1 MRGVSIFRLRT
12 VAEVELD
19 CGWVVAGY
27 ETHRVLSYD
36 LDTSF
41 DALDNQI
48 GPSVWLL
55 RCFEVIKPKP
65 QKMEIWEIPV
75 FSIGTFIG
83 SKIMH
88 EQAATTPKLYDV
100 IPLLTMMIYSSWSNT
115 LQWKITYSKYCCL
128 LVKLIT

>member
-1 MRGVSIFRLRT
+1 MVRFGCPKHQKVYQGHKKVPWADSICLRT

-55 RCFEVIKPKP
+55 RCFEVIKPEP
-65 QKMEIWEIPV
+65 QKTEIWEIPV

-83 SKIMH
+83 SKILH
-88 EQAATTPKLYDV
+88 ERAATTPKLES
-100 IPLLTMMIYSSWSNT
+100 PETLTTPNFNAP
-115 LQWKITYSKYCCL
+115 
-128 LVKLIT
+128 KL